1 MRSDE
6 VAKNNQDLSNNL
18 PLNTDAG
25 RQKAILSV
33 LTDISETLA
42 WIVDMYTVIHGREI
56 NPRDRRGRN
65 AEQ

>member
-42 WIVDMYTVIHGREI
+42 LMVDLYAAVYGRVISRKE
-56 NPRDRRGRN
+56 PEN
-65 AEQ
+65 ADGK

>member
-42 WIVDMYTVIHGREI
+42 LIVDLYAAVYGRVISRKE
-56 NPRDRRGRN
+56 PEN
-65 AEQ
+65 ADGK

>member
-6 VAKNNQDLSNNL
+6 VAKNNQNLSNNL

-42 WIVDMYTVIHGREI
+42 LMVDLYASVYGRVISRKE
-56 NPRDRRGRN
+56 PEN
-65 AEQ
+65 ADGK

>member
-25 RQKAILSV
+25 RQKAVLSV

-42 WIVDMYTVIHGREI
+42 LMVDLYAAVYGRVISRKE
-56 NPRDRRGRN
+56 PEN
-65 AEQ
+65 ADGK